1 MSIVKIELLSDKK
14 LESGQKLY
22 CHFNEDAMYDDS
34 FPLREKYNLRFFNED
49 SKSCGFGMKESIFSE
64 HNAGDIVQAMYDL
77 DMDYSRVIE
86 FEVISSKNIARNKK
100 TLFSLKLLDTDI
112 SNKIL
117 GISPSKR
124 TEASVQEY
132 LTDEIKEKLASFS
145 EDHCKN
151 EEAITLEVKGDAKLN
166 PKKTTVTRLIKNFEI
181 PTIQL
186 QVDEKGV
193 FRVLFDGEYAGE
205 VLNVPNGLA
214 LENVI
219 SAECVNYIPLGY
231 TILVKFSK
239 DEDIDVSD
247 SKEDN
252 INIEQPQQLSFSD
265 ALNNADEK
273 IKIPKKKKMRVDE
286 KELRLIIEYLNECN
300 IPEYLIK
307 KVISSHQP
315 YEEKYLDRIPHSSS
329 EDFKPWRLSEGSKN
343 LLLLAI
349 SQIEEGLNS
358 RFVGGRG
365 SGKGTLVK
373 TLGWIY
379 QRPVYVQS
387 SNRDTDTTHLFG
399 DKNLDPKLIN
409 GTPLQTIGFQTGLL
423 IEAMEIGGIY
433 EFAEGNVCK
442 PDITMALHSILD
454 AGKSVDVDG
463 YKLVKAHSNFSFILT
478 MNIDY
483 DGCNQLNWAFR
494 DRFATIKFPPPKD
507 ISSILEDSCPYAN
520 DKQIKVCNRI
530 YQSLLGISSDLQSD
544 DVITIRGY
552 IHTLKM
558 ARHIPLMDALECCIV
573 DNISDDALI
582 SKQVRHIVENIVE

>member
-1 MSIVKIELLSDKK
+1 MSLVKIELLSDKK
-14 LESGQKLY
+14 LKPGQKLY

-34 FPLREKYNLRFFNED
+34 FPIREKYNLRFFDEE
-49 SKSCGFGMKESIFSE
+49 SKSCGFGMKSSLFSE
-64 HNAGDIVQAMYDL
+64 YNAGDIVQAMHDL
-77 DMDYSRVIE
+77 EIDYSKVIE
-86 FEVISSKNIARNKK
+86 FEVISSSNISRNKK
-100 TLFSLKLLDTDI
+100 TLFSLKLLDTTL

-117 GISPSKR
+117 GISVSKK
-124 TEASVQEY
+124 TEATIQEY
-132 LTDEIKEKLASFS
+132 LTDEIREKLAHFS
-145 EDHCKN
+145 NDNLEN
-151 EEAITLEVKGDAKLN
+151 EIEVTLDVKGDAKSN
-166 PKKTTVTRLIKNFEI
+166 PKKTTITRLIKNFEN
-181 PTIQL
+181 PNIQL
-186 QVDEKGV
+186 QVDEKGI
-193 FRVLFDGEYAGE
+193 FRVLFKGEYAGE
-205 VLNVPNGLA
+205 VLNAPKELKLDNI
-214 LENVI
+214 I
-219 SAECVNYIPLGY
+219 SVKCVNYIPLGY
-231 TILVKFSK
+231 TILIKFT
-239 DEDIDVSD
+239 E
-247 SKEDN
+247 SKEIDTSSSREDTL
-252 INIEQPQQLSFSD
+252 NIEQPQQLSFSD
-265 ALNNADEK
+265 TITVSNEK
-273 IKIPKKKKMRVDE
+273 IKKEKKMKIDE
-286 KELRLIIEYLNECN
+286 KELRLIIEYLEECN
-300 IPEYLIK
+300 IPEHLIK
-307 KVISSHQP
+307 RVISSHQP

-329 EDFKPWRLSEGSKN
+329 KDFKPWRLIEGSKN

-349 SQIEEGLNS
+349 TQIEEGLNS

-373 TLGWIY
+373 TIGWIY

-454 AGKSVDVDG
+454 TGKSIDVDG
-463 YKLVKAHSNFSFILT
+463 YKLVKAHPNFSFILT
-478 MNIDY
+478 MNVNY
-483 DGCNQLNWAFR
+483 DGCNELNWAFR

-507 ISSILEDSCPYAN
+507 ISSILKDSCPYAS

-558 ARHIPLMDALECCIV
+558 ARHIPLMDALDCCIV